1 MYIIEYLYVNKYLYM
16 GFPRLCSAK
25 ESACQCRRCKRHGFD
40 PWIGKIPW
48 SRKWHLTPVSL
59 PGKFYGQRSLLGYS
73 PWGSKRVRHNWMTGC
88 KYLYVCIYI
97 FFLAK
102 ETCFI
107 CFFFSVI
114 SHTYIVKILH
124 CPIFFSLNTSSFSS
138 LFVITHNNYQ
148 Y

>member
-1 MYIIEYLYVNKYLYM
+1 MYIIVYLYVNKYLYM

-25 ESACQCRRCKRHGFD
+25 ESTCQCRRCKRHGFD

-73 PWGSKRVRHNWMTGC
+73 PWGSKGVRHNWMTGC

-97 FFLAK
+97 FFGQGNL
-102 ETCFI
+102 FYL
-107 CFFFSVI
+107 FFCPII
-114 SHTYIVKILH
+114 SHRYIVKILH